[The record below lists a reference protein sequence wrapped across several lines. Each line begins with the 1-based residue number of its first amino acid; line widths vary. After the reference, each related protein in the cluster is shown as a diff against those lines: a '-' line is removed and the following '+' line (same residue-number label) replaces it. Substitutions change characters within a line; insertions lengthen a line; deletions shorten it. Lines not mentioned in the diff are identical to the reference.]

1 MTTEIDAY
9 ALHQVYLEG
18 YKDGEADKADAMYE
32 EIAAVIALLLL
43 RWGYTSV
50 GEIPKRKLNSFIAE
64 VNKRV
69 KIIFNK
75 YANITL
81 NDLKAFFSAELGI
94 MGSLT
99 GSGKTDVSKAGALW
113 ANILNRP
120 ISGVGVEP
128 STIFSVTI
136 AAALAEL
143 VRAIKRGY
151 ADNQTIAELLAS
163 IVGTK
168 ARKFKDGLIAKLKR
182 QWRTAVQTTIQHI
195 SSSVM
200 FHVAALTH
208 DHYTWIAILD
218 SRTTEIC
225 RSRNGKTY
233 AFADG
238 PRPPAHWNCRSFIV
252 PVTVAKLEDMP
263 TFYTWVKRQPATIQ
277 NDVLG
282 AERGQRLRA
291 GALKSSDLPG
301 FDYTRPLTLA
311 QYKDRLNKLLNK
323 VA

>member
-1 MTTEIDAY
+1 MTTELDLY

-18 YKDGEADKADAMYE
+18 YKEGEADKADTMYE

-50 GEIPKRKLNSFIAE
+50 GEIPKRKLNTFIAE
-64 VNKRV
+64 VNQRV
-69 KIIFNK
+69 KAIFNK
-75 YANITL
+75 YAAMTMA
-81 NDLKAFFSAELGI
+81 DLKAFVGVDLGVVSSI
-94 MGSLT
+94 LGTDNPGKADNLWTSL
-99 GSGKTDVSKAGALW
+99 V
-113 ANILNRP
+113 NRP
-120 ISGVGVEP
+120 ISGVGIEP
-128 STIFSVTI
+128 STIFATTM

-168 ARKFKDGLIAKLKR
+168 VNKFKDGLISRLKR
-182 QWRTAVQTTIQHI
+182 QWRTAIQTTIQHI
-195 SSSVM
+195 STGIM
-200 FHVAALTH
+200 FKVASLTNT
-208 DHYTWIAILD
+208 HYTWIAILD

-225 RSRNGKTY
+225 RSRNGHVY

-263 TFYTWVKRQPATIQ
+263 TFYTWVKRQPANIQ

-282 AERGQRLRA
+282 LERGQKLRA

-301 FDYTRPLTLA
+301 FDFTRPLTLE

>member
-1 MTTEIDAY
+1 MTTELDVY

-18 YKDGEADKADAMYE
+18 YKEGEADKADTMYE
-32 EIAAVIALLLL
+32 EIAAIIALLLL
-43 RWGYTSV
+43 RWGYDSV
-50 GEIPKRKLNSFIAE
+50 GAIPKRKLNTFIAA

-69 KIIFNK
+69 KAVFNK
-75 YANITL
+75 YADLTMA
-81 NDLKAFFSAELGI
+81 DLKKFLGVDLGI
-94 MGSLT
+94 
-99 GSGKTDVSKAGALW
+99 AGTILGTSPLGNVDTLW
-113 ANILNRP
+113 TNIINRP

-128 STIFSVTI
+128 STIFATTI
-136 AAALAEL
+136 AAAMAEL

-151 ADNQTIAELLAS
+151 ADNQTVAELLAS

-168 ARKFKDGLIAKLKR
+168 GKNYKDGLLSRLKR
-182 QWRTAVQTTIQHI
+182 QWRTTIQTTIQHI
-195 SSSVM
+195 SSGVM
-200 FHVAALTH
+200 FHAMALTNT
-208 DHYTWIAILD
+208 HYTWIAILD

-225 RSRNGKTY
+225 RSRNGHVY

-263 TFYTWVKRQPATIQ
+263 TFYTWVKRQPAPIQ

-282 AERGQRLRA
+282 TERGQRLRA

-301 FDYTRPLTLA
+301 FDYTRPLTLD
-311 QYKDRLNKLLNK
+311 QYKARLNKVLNK